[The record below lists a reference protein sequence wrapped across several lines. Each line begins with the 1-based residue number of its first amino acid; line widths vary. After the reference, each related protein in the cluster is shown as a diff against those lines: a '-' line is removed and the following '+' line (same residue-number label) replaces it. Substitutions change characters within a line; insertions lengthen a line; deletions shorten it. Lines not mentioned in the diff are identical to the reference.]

1 MEINGLKKRF
11 ASFLNDTI
19 SLPGG
24 DEVTGAELIKKR
36 KGIYDV
42 YRHKFAS
49 TQVENL
55 SENDFHHFLTP
66 TGNMSWP
73 LQRGCKRVTNRM
85 ERLREVLKYL
95 QNEENE
101 IADRLNAVLQGGKFY
116 IKGFGKNLATGL
128 LHVFN
133 WHKYGV
139 WNNRSQ
145 TVLRKLDHLPNISY
159 SNFGQS
165 YSRFNSELQR
175 ICKDLEIDLAEL
187 GCFLWWLDDRKEL

>member
-1 MEINGLKKRF
+1 MEINKLKERF
-11 ASFLNDTI
+11 VSFLNDTMR
-19 SLPGG
+19 LPGG
-24 DEVTGAELIKKR
+24 EEVTGAEVIRKR
-36 KGIYDV
+36 KEIYDV

-55 SENDFHHFLTP
+55 SESDFRHFLTS

-73 LQRGCKRVTNRM
+73 LQRGCMRVTNRM
-85 ERLREVLKYL
+85 ERVREVLKYL
-95 QNEENE
+95 QKEEIG
-101 IADRLNAVLQGGKFY
+101 IADRLNEVLQGGKFY

-145 TVLRKLDHLPNISY
+145 IVLKKLNRLPDISY
-159 SNFGQS
+159 SDFGQS
-165 YSRFNSELQR
+165 YIRFNSALQR
-175 ICKDLEIDLAEL
+175 LCEELGIDLAAL
-187 GCFLWWLDDRKEL
+187 DCFLWWLDDRKEL